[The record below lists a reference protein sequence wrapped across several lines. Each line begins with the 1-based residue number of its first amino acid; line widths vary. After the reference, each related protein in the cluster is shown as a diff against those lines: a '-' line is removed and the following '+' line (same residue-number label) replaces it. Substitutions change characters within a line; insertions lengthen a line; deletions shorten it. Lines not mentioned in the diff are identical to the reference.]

1 MANATLQSFN
11 VFLTERLTAAAVDI
25 YGFVEKTIIDYQ
37 DEVYRT
43 KLENQRLQ
51 RLLDLVYKPEIRLH
65 RADARQIDL
74 TTATQEVCAQEQ
86 KKQRESVPS
95 EQPHILP
102 LKEER
107 SDLWTRCEE
116 APAGPP
122 HSSVTD
128 SLTHMV
134 KVGEHE
140 GNEIQDDPTLIG
152 GEHSDYA
159 SLDSLTRIVTVG
171 EHLEYEAPDEE
182 QPLPSFQV
190 STAYARKKNLFFC
203 NICCKS
209 FEKRIDLKWHLA
221 THSARLSPKFKTFTC
236 SLCAKTTQSRSHMM
250 IHMRSHTSEKPYAC
264 PICGNRYK
272 MKSHIK
278 EHIRTHT
285 GERPYT
291 CYICGQS
298 FNRSS
303 TMSKHARIKHLENNA
318 FKCMQCSQCF
328 PMLVLLK
335 RHLRTVH
342 QVIYPV

>member
-11 VFLTERLTAAAVDI
+11 VFLTDRLTAAAVDI

-74 TTATQEVCAQEQ
+74 TAPTQEVCPQEQ
-86 KKQRESVPS
+86 QIQRECVPS
-95 EQPHILP
+95 EEPDILP
-102 LKEER
+102 LKEEQTEP
-107 SDLWTRCEE
+107 WARCEE
-116 APAGPP
+116 TPVCPP
-122 HSSVTD
+122 YCSITD

-134 KVGEHE
+134 KVGEE
-140 GNEIQDDPTLIG
+140 TQDDPARSLIVG
-152 GEHSDYA
+152 RQSEYRD
-159 SLDSLTRIVTVG
+159 LDGLARVVTVG
-171 EHLEYEAPDEE
+171 EHFNYEMPDEE

-190 STAYARKKNLFFC
+190 SSPYPRKKDVFFC
-203 NICCKS
+203 NICCKP
-209 FEKRIDLKWHLA
+209 FENKMELKWHLA
-221 THSARLSPKFKTFTC
+221 THSTKLSPKFRSKTFTC
-236 SLCAKTTQSRSHMM
+236 SLCAKTTHSRSHMM
-250 IHMRSHTSEKPYAC
+250 IHMRSHTSEKPHAC

-303 TMSKHARIKHLENNA
+303 TMSKHTRNKHMENNA

-328 PMLVLLK
+328 PLLVLLK

-342 QVIYPV
+342 DVIYPV